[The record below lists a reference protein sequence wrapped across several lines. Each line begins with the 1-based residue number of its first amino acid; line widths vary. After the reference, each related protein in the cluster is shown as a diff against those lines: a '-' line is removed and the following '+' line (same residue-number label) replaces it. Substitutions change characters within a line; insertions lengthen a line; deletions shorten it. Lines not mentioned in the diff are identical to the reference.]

1 MEAEMGE
8 MITIPLDEYK
18 RMQAAVED
26 LADLQTHDR
35 VMTDLATGREERVPA
50 AYVRR
55 LIAGESPLRIW
66 RDLRGLT
73 QSALA
78 QASGVNRVQIAEIE
92 AGRKNGSL
100 ETARRL
106 AEALGISVDDLV

>member
-1 MEAEMGE
+1 MGE
-8 MITIPLDEYK
+8 MITIPLDEYQ
-18 RMQAAVED
+18 RMQAAVDD
-26 LADLQTHDR
+26 LGTLQTYDR
-35 VMTDLATGREERVPA
+35 VMADLAAGREERVPA

-55 LIAGESPLRIW
+55 MIAGESPLRVW
-66 RDLRGLT
+66 RNLRGLT

-78 QASGVNRVQIAEIE
+78 HASGVNRVQIAEIE

-106 AEALGISVDDLV
+106 AEALGIGMDDLV

>member
-1 MEAEMGE
+1 MGE

-18 RMQAAVED
+18 RMQAAVND
-26 LADLQTHDR
+26 LADLQAHDR
-35 VMTDLATGREERVPA
+35 ALADLASGREEAVPA
-50 AYVRR
+50 EYVRR
-55 LIAGESPLRIW
+55 MIAGESPLHVW

-78 QASGVNRVQIAEIE
+78 RASGVNRVQIADIE

-100 ETARRL
+100 ETARKL
-106 AEALGISVDDLV
+106 AEALGIAVDDLV

>member
-1 MEAEMGE
+1 MGE

-18 RMQAAVED
+18 RMQAAVGD
-26 LADLQTHDR
+26 LADLQAHDR
-35 VMTDLATGREERVPA
+35 VLADLAAGREERVPA

-55 LIAGESPLRIW
+55 LIAGESPLRVW
-66 RDLRGLT
+66 RDVRGLT

-78 QASGVNRVQIAEIE
+78 HASGVNRVQIAEIE

-106 AEALGISVDDLV
+106 AEALGVGLDDLV

>member
-1 MEAEMGE
+1 MGE

-26 LADLQTHDR
+26 LADLQAHDR
-35 VMTDLATGREERVPA
+35 VMADLAAGREERVPA
-50 AYVRR
+50 LYVRR
-55 LIAGESPLRIW
+55 MIAGESPLRVW
-66 RDLRGLT
+66 RSYRGLT

-78 QASGVNRVQIAEIE
+78 RTSGVNRVQIADIE

-100 ETARRL
+100 ETVRKL
-106 AEALGISVDDLV
+106 ADALGVAVDDLV

>member
-1 MEAEMGE
+1 MGE

-26 LADLQTHDR
+26 LADLQAHDR
-35 VMTDLATGREERVPA
+35 VLADLAAGREERVPA
-50 AYVRR
+50 LYVRR
-55 LIAGESPLRIW
+55 LIAGESPLRVW
-66 RDLRGLT
+66 RSYRGLT

-78 QASGVNRVQIAEIE
+78 RASGVNRVQIADIE

-100 ETARRL
+100 GTVRKL
-106 AEALGISVDDLV
+106 AEALGVAVDDLV

>member
-1 MEAEMGE
+1 MGE

-18 RMQAAVED
+18 RLRAAMED

-35 VMTDLATGREERVPA
+35 VMADLAAGREEAVPA
-50 AYVRR
+50 EYARR
-55 LIAGESPLRIW
+55 LIAGESPLRVW
-66 RDLRGLT
+66 RELRGLT

-78 QASGVNRVQIAEIE
+78 GVSGVNRVQIADIE
-92 AGRKNGSL
+92 AGRKKGSL

-106 AEALGISVDDLV
+106 AEALGLTVDDLI

>member
-1 MEAEMGE
+1 MGE

-26 LADLQTHDR
+26 LADLQAHDR
-35 VMTDLATGREERVPA
+35 VAADLAAGRDERVPA
-50 AYVRR
+50 EYVRR
-55 LIAGESPLRIW
+55 MIAGEAPLRVW

-78 QASGVNRVQIAEIE
+78 RASGVNRVQIADIE

-100 ETARRL
+100 GTVRKL
-106 AEALGISVDDLV
+106 AEALGVAVDDLV

>member
-1 MEAEMGE
+1 MGE

-18 RMQAAVED
+18 RMQTAMDD
-26 LADLQTHDR
+26 LADLQAYDR
-35 VMTDLATGREERVPA
+35 VTADLAAGREERVPA
-50 AYVRR
+50 EYAHR
-55 LIAGESPLRIW
+55 LIAGESPLRVW

-78 QASGVNRVQIAEIE
+78 RASGVNRVQIADIE

-106 AEALGISVDDLV
+106 AEALGIAVDDLV

>member
-1 MEAEMGE
+1 MGE
-8 MITIPLDEYK
+8 MITIPLDEY
-18 RMQAAVED
+18 RQMQAAVDD
-26 LADLQTHDR
+26 LGILQAHDR
-35 VMTDLATGREERVPA
+35 VMADLTAGREERVPA
-50 AYVRR
+50 ASVRR
-55 LIAGESPLRIW
+55 MIAGESPLRVW

-78 QASGVNRVQIAEIE
+78 RASGVNRVQIAEIE

-106 AEALGISVDDLV
+106 AEALGIGMDDLV